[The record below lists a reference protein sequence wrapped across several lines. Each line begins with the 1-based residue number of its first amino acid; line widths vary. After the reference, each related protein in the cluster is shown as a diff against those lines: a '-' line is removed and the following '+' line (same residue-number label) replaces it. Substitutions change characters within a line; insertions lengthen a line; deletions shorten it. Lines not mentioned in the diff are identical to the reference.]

1 MSISLFLEQVLN
13 GLQFGVMLFL
23 MSAGLTLVFGVMG
36 LINLAHGSLYMIGA
50 FAAAA
55 IASWT
60 GSFWLGLVA
69 SLMAAA
75 IAGVIVEIIIIRRLY
90 KRDHLDQVL
99 ATFALILLFSEAMR
113 WIFGAFPLFLDVPE
127 ILSGTLSLPLGIEYS
142 KYRMMIIVVGILIA
156 VGLFSLIS
164 KTRLGVRIRAGE
176 SDREMIAA
184 LGVDISKLYTLVF
197 ALGAALA
204 GLAGAMVGAIQSVE
218 VGMGEP
224 VLILAFVVIVIG
236 GIGSIKGALVG
247 AILVGLTDTLGRFLL
262 PSFFKIFLNP
272 SSATDIGSALSS
284 MMIYILMAA
293 VLIWKPSGLFG
304 NNAK

>member
-75 IAGVIVEIIIIRRLY
+75 IAGVIVEIVIIRRLY

-156 VGLFSLIS
+156 VVLFSLIS

-247 AILVGLTDTLGRFLL
+247 AILVGLTDTLCRFLL

-304 NNAK
+304 NNSK